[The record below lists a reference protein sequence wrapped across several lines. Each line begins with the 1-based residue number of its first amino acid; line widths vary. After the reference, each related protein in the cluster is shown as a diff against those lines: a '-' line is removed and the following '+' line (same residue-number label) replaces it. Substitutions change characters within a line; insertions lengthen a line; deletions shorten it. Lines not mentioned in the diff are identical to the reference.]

1 MIKLA
6 AVMII
11 NLMYY
16 VLRDTEFGSNTA
28 TTSEPQPTAPPDSV
42 QVLPQSAIIA
52 IAVGGSSVLVLAIII
67 VIVVFCCIF
76 CRKSRKRKNAAD
88 QQNGRGGQ
96 QSAIQEPLLNNPA
109 YNIIGNEFNDG
120 LVANPAYNKQF
131 TNNPA
136 YNYNGDTDPY
146 YSVIQN

>member
-1 MIKLA
+1 M
-6 AVMII
+6 
-11 NLMYY
+11 
-16 VLRDTEFGSNTA
+16 
-28 TTSEPQPTAPPDSV
+28 

-52 IAVGGSSVLVLAIII
+52 IAVGGSSVLAIVLAIII
-67 VIVVFCCIF
+67 AMVVLCCVL
-76 CRKSRKRKNAAD
+76 CKRSRKRQNAAD
-88 QQNGRGGQ
+88 KQNGRGGQ

-109 YNIIGNEFNDG
+109 YNIIGNDFNDG

-136 YNYNGDTDPY
+136 YNYNGDTDLY